1 MAAMCHIKQEKRLQ
15 ALQRAMQ
22 GALTQDVTP
31 SCRAQAHQL
40 QVAIFMLLHTSNKM
54 KLLVHY
60 DTKEQRPETRL
71 QKMRE

>member
-1 MAAMCHIKQEKRLQ
+1 
-15 ALQRAMQ
+15 MQ

-40 QVAIFMLLHTSNKM
+40 QVALFMLLHVLNLV
-54 KLLVHY
+54 KLLAHY

-71 QKMRE
+71 QKMSE